1 MSEYSPGVC
10 NIGPAEVAKRRDAGV
25 AGLAV
30 GVAAVAAAVGAGL
43 PKPVRLLAAVPLAG
57 GVSGV
62 LQARAHFCSG
72 FGLRGLAN
80 FGARGAGVTVEDA
93 ADREADRRRALRILG
108 ASGVA
113 GAGLAGLSLLLP

>member
-1 MSEYSPGVC
+1 MNEYSPGVC

-30 GVAAVAAAVGAGL
+30 GVAAGAAAVGAGL
-43 PKPVRLLAAVPLAG
+43 PRPVRLLAAVPLAG
-57 GVSGV
+57 GVSGI

-80 FGARGAGVTVEDA
+80 FGAPGAGVTVEDA